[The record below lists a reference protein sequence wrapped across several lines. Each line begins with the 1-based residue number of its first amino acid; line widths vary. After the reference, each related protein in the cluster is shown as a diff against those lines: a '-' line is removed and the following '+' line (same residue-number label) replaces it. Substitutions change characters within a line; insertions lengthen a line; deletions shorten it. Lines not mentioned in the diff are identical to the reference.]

1 VKDVYD
7 CETVKR
13 LFKSGMKIKAIART
27 LKMSKNTVKKLIKA
41 EEAPRYKREYYK
53 TKIDEYKPR
62 ITEWYLSPQYDFNG
76 TRIYREL
83 KKIGYTGSINPIYR
97 FLAKLSDQKSD
108 VSKLATERIETPY
121 GDQAQ
126 FDWSP
131 YKMMIGGILTE
142 INCIVMILSA
152 SRMKAGVFSK
162 NVDGESIYEAIQELF
177 EDFGGVSRELLIDN
191 PKTLVIENKKG
202 EEVVFNESALNLSF
216 HLGTELNACNPYR
229 ARTKGKVEKP
239 FQYIEEQFVKG
250 NEFDSMNSLNI
261 AFKEFLTET
270 NNNIHGTTKRSPSE
284 MLLEEIEYLLPLPN
298 RRYLHKS
305 LDSRVVSNDSFV
317 SVDSNKYSV
326 PVNYVGKKVK
336 IRKVY
341 GYKLEI
347 YSEDMNL
354 IHTHE
359 LMDTKNSVKSIDK
372 HYEAIKTKAPKS
384 IPEIKRQFTS
394 CFRLG
399 YDYLNKSSKVLNQ
412 QSYHVR
418 EFLKL
423 REIYNIEDLDIVLEY
438 CINNE
443 IYRIEDIKEVL
454 RNKYFD
460 IVIGVKNTNIRSD
473 ILSKNSNNP
482 FASDGL
488 IRETSYYE
496 GGQN

>member
-1 VKDVYD
+1 
-7 CETVKR
+7 
-13 LFKSGMKIKAIART
+13 
-27 LKMSKNTVKKLIKA
+27 
-41 EEAPRYKREYYK
+41 
-53 TKIDEYKPR
+53 
-62 ITEWYLSPQYDFNG
+62 
-76 TRIYREL
+76 
-83 KKIGYTGSINPIYR
+83 
-97 FLAKLSDQKSD
+97 
-108 VSKLATERIETPY
+108 
-121 GDQAQ
+121 
-126 FDWSP
+126 
-131 YKMMIGGILTE
+131 
-142 INCIVMILSA
+142 
-152 SRMKAGVFSK
+152 
-162 NVDGESIYEAIQELF
+162 
-177 EDFGGVSRELLIDN
+177 
-191 PKTLVIENKKG
+191 
-202 EEVVFNESALNLSF
+202 
-216 HLGTELNACNPYR
+216 
-229 ARTKGKVEKP
+229 
-239 FQYIEEQFVKG
+239 
-250 NEFDSMNSLNI
+250 
-261 AFKEFLTET
+261 
-270 NNNIHGTTKRSPSE
+270 
-284 MLLEEIEYLLPLPN
+284 
-298 RRYLHKS
+298 
-305 LDSRVVSNDSFV
+305 
-317 SVDSNKYSV
+317 
-326 PVNYVGKKVK
+326 
-336 IRKVY
+336 
-341 GYKLEI
+341 
-347 YSEDMNL
+347 MNL